1 MDEIYLM
8 RQKQEQIKANLERER
23 MIAEALNGR
32 SHHTFVRKIGAVL
45 HFLNQIRKI
54 RIEVTFDLHQ
64 PASETK

>member
-8 RQKQEQIKANLERER
+8 RQKQEQIKANLEREQ

-32 SHHTFVRKIGAVL
+32 SHYTFVRKIGAVL

-54 RIEVTFDLHQ
+54 RIEVTFDLYQ
-64 PASETK
+64 PASEAK